1 MSNWNS
7 TIFAKIQQIKG
18 EYVCTFY
25 LSGIFSN
32 WINNRTSNDRC
43 NPIYFFK
50 KRDRD
55 NYNPSEIPT
64 LIPILILGSLFFISF
79 STLLAIL
86 TIKFKEMRMQNLI
99 SFIPLILGF
108 IFYSLFTSS
117 EYPNILDY
125 TSLYLSMM
133 LLLYYGYTENTTNKL
148 SECRE
153 RVSLDAVILS
163 SVLWTLIIT
172 IIDIIMIRRI
182 YFTNIEESRQL

>member
-1 MSNWNS
+1 
-7 TIFAKIQQIKG
+7 
-18 EYVCTFY
+18 
-25 LSGIFSN
+25 
-32 WINNRTSNDRC
+32 
-43 NPIYFFK
+43 
-50 KRDRD
+50 
-55 NYNPSEIPT
+55 
-64 LIPILILGSLFFISF
+64 LGSLFFISF

-133 LLLYYGYTENTTNKL
+133 LLLYMDILEIPPINFQNA
-148 SECRE
+148 RE